1 MQFVGVKV
9 WPQPHEQF
17 EGQNIASFDFNE
29 VEIGEISETY
39 LLTNEDDPLFYGVML
54 HIVIENKRGKIA
66 PYDIN
71 VRVVGHFKIKKSIAK
86 EERADLVTVNGCSM
100 LYGAIREQVMT
111 LSARSVHG
119 MLILPTVSFQDKV
132 KKDKNISQDSE
143 LAKPRKA
150 TRIVK
155 KKISE

>member
-71 VRVVGHFKIKKSIAK
+71 VRVVGHFKIKRVLQKK
-86 EERADLVTVNGCSM
+86 
-100 LYGAIREQVMT
+100 REQT
-111 LSARSVHG
+111 WL
-119 MLILPTVSFQDKV
+119 L
-132 KKDKNISQDSE
+132 
-143 LAKPRKA
+143 
-150 TRIVK
+150 
-155 KKISE
+155 